1 LAKTQSL
8 DANGKPYNRG
18 LLLATVIIGTFATVL
33 TQTLLAT
40 AYPTLMDAFDIS
52 TATVQWLTT
61 GFLLVNGIMIPISAW
76 LINRFNSKYLYIS
89 AMVIFFI
96 GTWICWQAPNFAMLL
111 TGRLVE
117 AVGVGLSMPLMQTI
131 ALSIFPPQQRGA
143 AMGAVGLAIGLAP
156 AIGPTLSGWV
166 IDTYNWRVLF
176 SMILP
181 IAGIVIIASFFTMRK
196 VLETSK
202 PSLDILSAVLST
214 IGFGSLLYGFSE
226 VGTEGWGSSIVII
239 GIAVGVVFIAL
250 FAWRQLKMA
259 NPFLELHVFQTP
271 AFTLATILSGVVNMA
286 MVGAEMVLPMYIQTV
301 RGESAFHSGLTLLPG
316 AIMIGIMS
324 PITGRI
330 FDRLGARHL
339 AITGMTLLT
348 IGTIPFIFLTKSTP
362 MINLI
367 ILYAIRMFGIAM
379 VMMPVTTA
387 GMNALPLHLISH
399 GTAVNNTL
407 RQVASSVGTA
417 ILISVLT
424 NVTNNQ
430 MPGKHVLHNLPLQYK
445 DQAMSAVVSGYKAAF
460 IVAALFCAIGL
471 FVTFFVHDKKAP
483 SVTGGDK

>member
-1 LAKTQSL
+1 MAQAQPL

-40 AYPTLMDAFDIS
+40 AYPTLMKAFDIS

-76 LINRFNSKYLYIS
+76 LLNRFSTKYLYIS
-89 AMVIFFI
+89 AMTIFFI
-96 GTWICWQAPNFAMLL
+96 GTWICWQAPNFTLLL

-131 ALSIFPPQQRGA
+131 ALSIFPPERRGA

-166 IDTYNWRVLF
+166 IDTYSWRVLF

-181 IAGIVIIASFFTMRK
+181 IAGIVIVASFFTMRK
-196 VLETSK
+196 VLDTKKS
-202 PSLDILSAVLST
+202 SLDILSAILST

-226 VGTEGWGSSIVII
+226 VGTEGWGSMIVILGIVI
-239 GIAVGVVFIAL
+239 GIIFIGL
-250 FAWRQLKMA
+250 FAWRQLVSEH
-259 NPFLELHVFQTP
+259 PFLELHVFKTP
-271 AFTLATILSGVVNMA
+271 AFTIATILSGVVNMA

-301 RGESAFHSGLTLLPG
+301 RGETAFNSGLTLLPG
-316 AIMIGIMS
+316 AIMMGVMS
-324 PITGRI
+324 PITGRL
-330 FDRLGARHL
+330 FDRFGARHL

-362 MINLI
+362 MINVI

-379 VMMPVTTA
+379 VMMPVTTS
-387 GMNALPLHLISH
+387 GMNALPLNLISH

-424 NVTNNQ
+424 NVTTNN
-430 MPGKHVLHNLPLQYK
+430 MPAKHVLHNTPLQYK
-445 DQAMSAVVSGYKAAF
+445 DHAMNAVVSGYKSAF
-460 IVAALFCAIGL
+460 IVAALFCIIGL

-483 SVTGGDK
+483 SITGGDK